1 VLVLVVLH
9 MEEQFVNPFE
19 NDNTIPDEVQE
30 KLAKVIERYQQ
41 LNDEEKKE
49 FQKGA
54 FDILTKNLQ
63 KSRNTI
69 LHTWLASYQSFFLF
83 IFAVSIV
90 TFLLVIVARRL
101 YWRTKEREQR
111 QEEKKKL
118 RQQKAEM
125 KKKKKKQT

>member
-1 VLVLVVLH
+1 

-19 NDNTIPDEVQE
+19 NDSTIPDEVQE

-41 LNDEEKKE
+41 LNDEEKEE

-54 FDILTKNLQ
+54 FDVLTKNLQ

-69 LHTWLASYQSFFLF
+69 LHMWLASYQSFFLF

-111 QEEKKKL
+111 QEEKRKL